1 MNDSTEQLE
10 AELHQWETELEN
22 WRVEEERATGN
33 PQLRKEQQLMLDD
46 LHEKR
51 TQARQYLDQLTRE
64 GSSPELKAKMESL
77 WIVIRALITKI
88 KAWA

>member
-1 MNDSTEQLE
+1 MSDNAQQLE
-10 AELHQWETELEN
+10 AELHQWEAELED
-22 WRVEEERATGN
+22 WRVAEEHATGN

-51 TQARQYLDQLTRE
+51 NQARQYLDQLARDD
-64 GSSPELKAKMESL
+64 SAELRAKMEPL
-77 WIVIRALITKI
+77 WTEIRALITKI

>member
-1 MNDSTEQLE
+1 MTNNAQQLE
-10 AELHQWETELEN
+10 AELHQWEAELED
-22 WRVEEERATGN
+22 WRVTEEHVTGN

-51 TQARQYLDQLTRE
+51 NQARQYLDQLAR
-64 GSSPELKAKMESL
+64 SDSPELRAKMELL
-77 WIVIRALITKI
+77 WTEIRVLITKI